1 MQLEQYGLLLLDPR
15 SLPTRVVG
23 LSGWRDFLVEVKGP
37 GDAAEVEGTG
47 VAGWSKN
54 SGLRSAAGNPHPGK
68 ILSNSSRVKGG
79 LGSLGSPGGAG
90 VILFRIPIGRF
101 GVLIGNEIVGSFLIA
116 LLISVSSSAVTGL

>member
-47 VAGWSKN
+47 VAGWSKK
-54 SGLRSAAGNPHPGK
+54 SGLRSAGENPHPGK
-68 ILSNSSRVKGG
+68 ILSNSSCDKGG
-79 LGSLGSPGGAG
+79 LGSLGSPNGAG

-116 LLISVSSSAVTGL
+116 FPVCVSSSAVTGL